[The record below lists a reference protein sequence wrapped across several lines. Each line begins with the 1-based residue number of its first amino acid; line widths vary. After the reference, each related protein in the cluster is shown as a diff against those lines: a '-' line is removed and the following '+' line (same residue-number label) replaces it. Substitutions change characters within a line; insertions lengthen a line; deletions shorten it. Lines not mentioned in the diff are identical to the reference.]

1 MYAKLVV
8 GNAPISALNAMRDI
22 GRLITSTAPSTANLL
37 AFSSSSS
44 IIVDSTPAGWTYV
57 GSTNAND
64 QPTICAT
71 NTNWQNNVQSN
82 LCFSAPT
89 LANSSVLKYCA
100 LTIEYIAGIQNA
112 QAPNTIFT
120 LTGAQSANAT
130 GVLTNEGYRYYADGI
145 GAATVSQ
152 TGLVTQASKILHLI
166 ANQRHITIIQEAAG
180 FQGVWETSQTDLHTF
195 QNIAPF
201 IQVGQTNGYNNSG
214 VTNTGSMTQN
224 RITPQLNAT
233 LSNTGTWIVFNI
245 TDPNTGINYGTY
257 DVTECSYWNNG
268 QPGTNNGHLAMSI
281 ANSTHQNSLSSVGAP
296 TYIIEPIYFNVS
308 RRGYPTQFVTG
319 ICPIYYCSSNM
330 GNSGDTVNVLG
341 DNYTFFN
348 AGAVGFLLKTS

>member
-1 MYAKLVV
+1 MYAKLAV
-8 GNAPISALNAMRDI
+8 GNVNISAMNAMRDI

-37 AFSSSSS
+37 AFSTSSS

-57 GSTNAND
+57 GSKNAND

-71 NTNWQNNVQSN
+71 NTNWQDNVQSN

-100 LTIEYIAGIQNA
+100 LTIQKISYGANA
-112 QAPNTIFT
+112 STGNTMFT
-120 LTGAQSANAT
+120 LSGAQSANAT
-130 GVLTNEGYRYYADGI
+130 GVLTNEGYRIYGNDSSPTTTNNGFQTKS
-145 GAATVSQ
+145 GAIFHV
-152 TGLVTQASKILHLI
+152 I
-166 ANQRHITIIQEAAG
+166 ANQRHLTIIQEANSFIG
-180 FQGVWETSQTDLHTF
+180 IWETSQTDLHTF

-201 IQVGQTNGYNNSG
+201 IQAGSARGASTTQPNGPPNG
-214 VTNTGSMTQN
+214 LIVPTATNTGG
-224 RITPQLNAT
+224 
-233 LSNTGTWIVFNI
+233 SNGSFWIVFNI

-257 DVTECSYWNNG
+257 DVSESSYFNDTWSCINM
-268 QPGTNNGHLAMSI
+268 GHLVTTVSDQY
-281 ANSTHQNSLSSVGAP
+281 HKNSLSSVGAP

-319 ICPIYYCSSNM
+319 ICPIYYCSPNM

-341 DNYTFFN
+341 STYTFFN
-348 AGAVGFLLKTS
+348 SGNTGFLMQTT